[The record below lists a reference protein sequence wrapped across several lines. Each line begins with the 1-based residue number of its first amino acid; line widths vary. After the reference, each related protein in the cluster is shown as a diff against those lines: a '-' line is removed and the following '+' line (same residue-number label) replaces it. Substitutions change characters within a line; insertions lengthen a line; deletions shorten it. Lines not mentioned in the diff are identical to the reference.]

1 MNKIGKAAAGAAAV
15 ILLVLAAVRIALL
28 NQRYPAAERVTY
40 SYGQEAPYG
49 DFSLTVTDS
58 RFLDADEID
67 RLFAQE
73 RQEGLDVKCV
83 VLDFQV
89 KNNSDQSE
97 QIDIYNFIL
106 ESQAWKNGI
115 NLAAFMALNQEQPDA
130 SLSPILEP
138 GETVT
143 LKLPFHMLSGQ
154 YRPSQWE
161 HVEERTYMLTYALY
175 PVKQSIQCG
184 D

>member
-1 MNKIGKAAAGAAAV
+1 
-15 ILLVLAAVRIALL
+15 
-28 NQRYPAAERVTY
+28 
-40 SYGQEAPYG
+40 
-49 DFSLTVTDS
+49 
-58 RFLDADEID
+58 
-67 RLFAQE
+67 
-73 RQEGLDVKCV
+73 
-83 VLDFQV
+83 
-89 KNNSDQSE
+89 
-97 QIDIYNFIL
+97 
-106 ESQAWKNGI
+106 
-115 NLAAFMALNQEQPDA
+115 MALNQEQPDA